1 MAARDLHILA
11 AIGVGGGIGSIVRY
25 GIGQVDPSA
34 GDDLPLATLA
44 INVSGALLL
53 GLLIGALAAA
63 IETGRRPSRLLRP
76 FLGTGILGGYTTF
89 STFAVQVNRLSSAT
103 AVTYILLS
111 VTGGLVAA
119 ALGARAGATL
129 LGRPSAA
136 LPPDPDLP

>member
-1 MAARDLHILA
+1 M
-11 AIGVGGGIGSIVRY
+11 
-25 GIGQVDPSA
+25 DPSA

-63 IETGRRPSRLLRP
+63 METGRRPSRLLRP

-89 STFAVQVNRLSSAT
+89 STFAVQANRLSSAT
-103 AVTYILLS
+103 AVTYLLLS

-136 LPPDPDLP
+136 LPADPDLP